1 MKRSIRILAT
11 LLLPLTLPLAS
22 CDDEP
27 TAAERF
33 CDAAAGSMQ
42 PCEGEGGCHEA
53 LLADCATLAGLL
65 NDQVLDHGAT
75 CMEGGGEMIGCM
87 RESTAALTP
96 TQAHRDLAADFC
108 SSCALGVSG
117 CESVFFADD
126 EDEAEDES
134 ARAGA
139 VIVPL
144 SDSLANQIAS
154 SCTSGLTCSATF
166 AGCAQAEIVKAG
178 LPTQVVTCLVDEIF
192 LGDGS
197 GTCD

>member
-11 LLLPLTLPLAS
+11 LLPLTLPLAS

-33 CDAAAGSMQ
+33 CDAAASSTA
-42 PCEGEGGCHEA
+42 PCEGDGGCQEA

-75 CMEGGGEMIGCM
+75 CMEGGGEMIACM

-126 EDEAEDES
+126 EDES

-144 SDSLANQIAS
+144 SDGLANQIAS

-166 AGCAQAEIVKAG
+166 ASCAQAEIVKAG
-178 LPTQVVTCLVDEIF
+178 LPTQVVACLVDEIF